1 MKNPYYIVAPRYTRT
16 SAGVKVLYK
25 LADKINK
32 NGGTAFIYQRPQFNY
47 NNSVSPTDIAP
58 LLTKSIIDYHFV
70 HNLIPIIIYPET
82 INVSTYNA
90 PIKIRYFLNYDQF
103 LKSNENLDK
112 DDYLLF
118 YSTVISDS
126 IHSLLPRKIIYIP
139 ISDPEFFTPNG
150 VANIR
155 KGGVFYAGKYK
166 YRFNGN
172 TEPFTNGMEEIT
184 RDKIYSQNEF
194 EIRDLFRKKEFF
206 YCYEDSALATE
217 AILCGC
223 TTVFIKNKYFE
234 NSNAEKD
241 LGTYGYS
248 LTMLAEDINYA
259 KSTNNL
265 AIENYKKIYYNVDEK
280 VVDFINET
288 QKLVLGKQ
296 YITPFAKDYKVNNYT
311 ISLVISYIILLREY
325 IIDNGYLNTLKL
337 IYKRLKFKRFKI

>member
-32 NGGTAFIYQRPQFNY
+32 SGGNAFIYQRPQFYY

-70 HNLIPIIIYPET
+70 HKLIPIIIYPET
-82 INVSTYNA
+82 INVSKFNA
-90 PIKIRYFLNYDQF
+90 PIRIRYFLNYDQF

-118 YSTVISDS
+118 YSSLISDS
-126 IHSLLPRKIIYIP
+126 IQSLLPSKILYIP
-139 ISDPEFFTPNG
+139 ISDPDFFTINQ
-150 VANIR
+150 ATISR

-166 YRFNGN
+166 YKFGGI
-172 TEPFTNGMEEIT
+172 TEPFTSGMAEIT
-184 RDKIYSQNEF
+184 RDEISSQNEF
-194 EIRDLFRKKEFF
+194 EIRELFRNKEFF

-223 TTVFIKNKYFE
+223 TTIFIKNKYFE
-234 NSNAEKD
+234 KSNAEKD
-241 LGTYGYS
+241 LGKYGYS
-248 LTMLAEDINYA
+248 LTMIAEDIKHA

-265 AIENYKKIYYNVDEK
+265 AIENYKRIYYDVDKKIVE
-280 VVDFINET
+280 FINET

-296 YITPFAKDYKVNNYT
+296 YTTPFAMNYKVNDYT
-311 ISLVISYIILLREY
+311 ILLLISYFILFYEY
-325 IIDNGYLNTLKL
+325 SIDNGILSTFKL
-337 IYKRLKFKRFKI
+337 IYKRLKFKRIKI